1 MPDHLGEVSR
11 RQAALRLAGHF
22 QPRPET
28 WSVGFRVARA
38 GSGLFQGQCSSAC
51 ISCSNRYER
60 SMGGS
65 GRSSRV
71 VVVVLVVGGIVVVVV
86 VVVAAS
92 ESWQ

>member
-38 GSGLFQGQCSSAC
+38 GSGLFQGQCHHRVSVVVTGTK
-51 ISCSNRYER
+51 EVW
-60 SMGGS
+60 
-65 GRSSRV
+65 V
-71 VVVVLVVGGIVVVVV
+71 VVVVEVG
-86 VVVAAS
+86 S
-92 ESWQ
+92 